1 MTHIEFVLLAFTSLL
16 TMMNPISVIPIYSSF
31 TKELDDRMSRRIAL
45 KASISAFIILLVF
58 AFAGHL
64 IFNIFSISVN
74 GLRVAGGF
82 LFFGM
87 GYDMLQAKIS
97 RIKRPKK
104 DIKNFESDI
113 AISPLGIPLICGPG
127 AITITMILV
136 QDAASWFNKILLI
149 LTIFIVLAIVFV
161 SLISSKKI
169 LKFFGPSGAKVMMRI
184 MGLIVMVIGIEFFF
198 AGIKPFIRDIFKI

>member
-1 MTHIEFVLLAFTSLL
+1 
-16 TMMNPISVIPIYSSF
+16 
-31 TKELDDRMSRRIAL
+31 
-45 KASISAFIILLVF
+45 
-58 AFAGHL
+58 
-64 IFNIFSISVN
+64 
-74 GLRVAGGF
+74 
-82 LFFGM
+82 
-87 GYDMLQAKIS
+87 
-97 RIKRPKK
+97 
-104 DIKNFESDI
+104 
-113 AISPLGIPLICGPG
+113 
-127 AITITMILV
+127 MILV